1 MLQIIIRISLLYLPA
16 TLFWLAVIAGLLGYE
31 L

>member
-1 MLQIIIRISLLYLPA
+1 MLQIIIRIFLLYLPA
-16 TLFWLAVIAGLLGYE
+16 ILFWLAVIAGLFGYE